1 MIKIKEKY
9 EKDQNKIKNGN
20 LVQKLVQL
28 AKTANFTKKMCDHE
42 VYKKFRDRELYKTAN
57 FTTCRNKES
66 RTITFF
72 DSTLYTME

>member
-28 AKTANFTKKMCDHE
+28 ARNANFTKKNERARSLQKILERE
-42 VYKKFRDRELYKTAN
+42 VYKKFREREVYKNANARTAN
-57 FTTCRNKES
+57 FTGCRGEK
-66 RTITFF
+66 R
-72 DSTLYTME
+72 